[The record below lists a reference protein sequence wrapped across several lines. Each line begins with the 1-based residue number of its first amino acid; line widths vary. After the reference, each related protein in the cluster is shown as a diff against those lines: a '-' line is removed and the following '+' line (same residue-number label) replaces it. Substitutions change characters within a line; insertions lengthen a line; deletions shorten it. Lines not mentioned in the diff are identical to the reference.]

1 MGWPFAVWGGPVYP
15 GSMTKT
21 AAAPVEI
28 RIEGLT
34 KAFDGHPVLRGVDLD
49 IQAGAFVAVVG
60 GSGCGKS
67 VLLNHIL
74 GLMQPDGGRVLV
86 ADPERPDSPLLDLA
100 ALDADQMAD
109 IHVHWG
115 VVFQRNALFSGT
127 VLDNIGLW
135 LEEVG
140 HMGVADIEHM
150 AQRVL
155 AAVGLP
161 ATPDF
166 LAGRVESLSGGMAK
180 RIAIARALAME
191 PRCMFFDEP
200 TTGLDPVTASQIQD
214 LLLSTHVDERDGLA
228 RTTIVVTHDKDLLY
242 RLRPRVVMLHD
253 GRVSF
258 DGPFED
264 FEASRSPIIRPY
276 FDLMPTLHQRE
287 LA

>member
-1 MGWPFAVWGGPVYP
+1 
-15 GSMTKT
+15 MTNET
-21 AAAPVEI
+21 APAVEI

-34 KAFDGHPVLRGVDLD
+34 KGFDGRTVLRGVDLH
-49 IQAGAFVAVVG
+49 IHAGAFVAVVG

-86 ADPERPDSPLLDLA
+86 ADPKRSDGSLLDLA
-100 ALDADQMAD
+100 TLDADRMAD

-140 HMGVADIEHM
+140 HLGEGDIERM

-166 LAGRVESLSGGMAK
+166 LAERVEALSGGMAK

-214 LLLSTHVDERDGLA
+214 LLLSTHVDDRDGRA

-242 RLRPRVVMLHD
+242 RLRPRVVMLHE

-258 DGPFED
+258 DGPFEA
-264 FEASRSPIIRPY
+264 FEASDSPIIRPY
-276 FDLMPTLHQRE
+276 FELMPMLHQRPSS
-287 LA
+287 

>member
-1 MGWPFAVWGGPVYP
+1 MSDP
-15 GSMTKT
+15 TT
-21 AAAPVEI
+21 EPVEI

-34 KAFDGHPVLRGVDLD
+34 KAFDGHQVLRGVDLD
-49 IQAGAFVAVVG
+49 IQSGAFVAVVG

-86 ADPERPDSPLLDLA
+86 ADPERNDGTLLDLA
-100 ALDADQMAD
+100 LLDADRMAD

-115 VVFQRNALFSGT
+115 VVFQRNALFSGS

-140 HMGVADIEHM
+140 HMGQGDIEQV

-161 ATPDF
+161 GSPEF

-214 LLLSTHVDERDGLA
+214 LLLSTHVDERDGVA

-242 RLRPRVVMLHD
+242 RLRPRVVMLHE

-264 FEASRSPIIRPY
+264 FEASDSPIIRPY
-276 FDLMPTLHQRE
+276 FELMPVLHQRDHG
-287 LA
+287 

>member
-1 MGWPFAVWGGPVYP
+1 M
-15 GSMTKT
+15 SDMTSE
-21 AAAPVEI
+21 PVEI

-34 KAFDGHPVLRGVDLD
+34 KAFEGHQVLRGVDLD
-49 IQAGAFVAVVG
+49 ILSGAFVAVVG

-67 VLLNHIL
+67 VLLNHVL

-86 ADPERPDSPLLDLA
+86 ADPERSDGALLDLA
-100 ALDADQMAD
+100 LLDADRMAD

-140 HMGVADIEHM
+140 HMGPGDIEEV
-150 AQRVL
+150 ARRVL

-161 ATPDF
+161 ASPDF

-214 LLLSTHVDERDGLA
+214 LLASTHVDERDGRV

-242 RLRPRVVMLHD
+242 RLRPRVVMLHE
-253 GRVSF
+253 GKVSF
-258 DGPFED
+258 DGPFEE
-264 FEASRSPIIRPY
+264 FEASDSPIIRPY
-276 FDLMPTLHQRE
+276 FELMPVLHQRDHG
-287 LA
+287 

>member
-1 MGWPFAVWGGPVYP
+1 MSDACASPL
-15 GSMTKT
+15 
-21 AAAPVEI
+21 EI

-34 KAFDGHPVLRGVDLD
+34 KAFDGHEVLCGVDLE
-49 IQAGAFVAVVG
+49 ITAGAFIAVVG

-74 GLMQPDGGRVLV
+74 GLMQPDSGRVLV
-86 ADPERPDSPLLDLA
+86 ADPDRGDGTLLDLA
-100 ALDADQMAD
+100 ALDADRMAD

-135 LEEVG
+135 LEEIG
-140 HMGVADIEHM
+140 HQSEDAIAATAG
-150 AQRVL
+150 RVL

-161 ATPDF
+161 SSPDF
-166 LAGRVESLSGGMAK
+166 LAERVEALSGGMAK

-191 PRCMFFDEP
+191 PRCLFFDEP

-214 LLLSTHVDERDGLA
+214 LLQSTHVDDRDGRA
-228 RTTIVVTHDKDLLY
+228 RTTIVVTHDKDLLC
-242 RLRPRVVMLHD
+242 RLRPRVVMLHQ

-258 DGPFED
+258 DGPFEA
-264 FEASRSPIIRPY
+264 FESSRSPIIRPY
-276 FDLMPTLHQRE
+276 FELMPVLHQRGPS
-287 LA
+287 